1 MAEIKFEDGLKRL
14 EKIVEELESGN
25 LSLDDSLE
33 KYEEGIKLSKACA
46 KKLEV
51 ARKKVEILLKSEDG
65 SFELKPFDETMT
77 EEKPE
82 TKKKKAKEEGLFVGI
97 SSGAAVWAAL
107 KVAEKFGKD
116 KTVLALLPDTGERY
130 LSMI

>member
-1 MAEIKFEDGLKRL
+1 MAEMKFEEALKRL

-33 KYEEGIKLSKACA
+33 KYEEGIRLSKACS

-65 SFELKPFDETMT
+65 SVELKPFDEKMA
-77 EEKPE
+77 EEEAKPE
-82 TKKKKAKEEGLFVGI
+82 PKKRKQPKAEEGLF
-97 SSGAAVWAAL
+97 
-107 KVAEKFGKD
+107 
-116 KTVLALLPDTGERY
+116 
-130 LSMI
+130 